1 MDRKKLLK
9 MTNRASRA
17 IKPSVQS
24 IMECVLLHIKDGVV
38 KMRAVNHAMQVT
50 VWEGIEDQDTS
61 ILATVNAANLK
72 EVLNRLP
79 SDEVTLSK
87 VGDKLSIRSGK
98 ISLSIPCQNDPFPK
112 EMDMKEPK
120 VRALISRGDVE
131 ACSHAAMAKTM
142 VNDKMSSYCLEIV
155 NEDNHS
161 YRITTVDG
169 HRLAS
174 RGTKV
179 PKVGCTEIVAPGELM
194 AETVKISEGDTFWIS
209 FDGETIKVEGT
220 GYSLIGKAQFNRF
233 FNLDQIRDPGFD
245 TYFEADRAQLLEA
258 LKVVTY
264 FDKLAVLNIGKDKL
278 MIRSR
283 DAAKGDSEAELEII
297 SNGPEIELGIDG
309 NFFVAALE
317 SVSEEKIKIHYA
329 SKKAAIYFKG
339 ETFEEVMMPVRY

>member
-72 EVLNRLP
+72 EILGRLP

-87 VGDKLSIRSGK
+87 VGDNLFIKSGSIT
-98 ISLSIPCQNDPFPK
+98 LSIPCRNEPFPK
-112 EMDMKEPK
+112 EMDMKKPK
-120 VRALISRGDVE
+120 VKATISRGDVE
-131 ACSHAAMAKTM
+131 ACSHAALSKTM

-155 NEDNHS
+155 NGNNPS

-174 RGTKV
+174 RGIKV
-179 PKVGCTEIVAPGELM
+179 PKVGFTEIVAPGELM
-194 AETVKISEGDTFWIS
+194 AEAVKISEEDTFEIS

-245 TYFEADRAQLLEA
+245 TYFEADRTRLLEA

-264 FDKLAVLNIGKDKL
+264 FDKLAVLNISKDILK
-278 MIRSR
+278 IRSR
-283 DAAKGDSEAELEII
+283 DAAKGDSQAELEII
-297 SNGPEIELGIDG
+297 SNGPAIELGVNG

-317 SVSEEKIKIHYA
+317 SVDAETLKIHYS
-329 SKKAAIYFKG
+329 SKEAPIYFKG
-339 ETFEEVMMPVRY
+339 ENFEEVMMPVRY